1 MRNAAAPRIRRG
13 VRLANV
19 VLSSPDAESAAA
31 GAERAVAWLSPRL
44 ESSGRGAVEVVGPAP
59 APIER
64 LHGRW
69 RWHFLLRAGSAA
81 ALTDAC
87 RSLVEGFS
95 PAGTDV
101 RLALDRDPVALL

>member
-1 MRNAAAPRIRRG
+1 

-19 VLSSPDAESAAA
+19 LLSSPDPEAAA
-31 GAERAVAWLSPRL
+31 AAAQKAAEWLGERL
-44 ESSGRGAVEVVGPAP
+44 DEGVELVGPAP

-69 RWHFLLRAGSAA
+69 RWHFLLRARSIR
-81 ALTDAC
+81 ALTSAC
-87 RSLVEGFS
+87 RTLVEGFT
-95 PAGTDV
+95 PPGADV